1 MLLFCGYRYKKLKA
15 CITPT
20 PKVSGGDLK
29 PFPNRLY
36 AIPPRVSSGSIPG
49 VSSETYQDDNK
60 MWKKHVNAYKKIN
73 SLLDS
78 GRYRNIMDM
87 NAGLGSF
94 AAAIHS
100 SKSWVM
106 NVVPTIAEKST
117 LGVIYERGLI
127 GIYHDWYGFLTSR
140 SYFIHVRSQS
150 STIRS
155 CFFFLYIFVAFL
167 SRCEGFSTY
176 PRTYDLIHANGLFS
190 LYQDK

>member
-1 MLLFCGYRYKKLKA
+1 MEA
-15 CITPT
+15 CVTPT

-49 VSSETYQDDNK
+49 VSSETYQNDNK
-60 MWKKHVNAYKKIN
+60 EWKKHVSAYKKIN

-100 SKSWVM
+100 
-106 NVVPTIAEKST
+106 
-117 LGVIYERGLI
+117 
-127 GIYHDWYGFLTSR
+127 
-140 SYFIHVRSQS
+140 
-150 STIRS
+150 
-155 CFFFLYIFVAFL
+155 
-167 SRCEGFSTY
+167 
-176 PRTYDLIHANGLFS
+176 
-190 LYQDK
+190 